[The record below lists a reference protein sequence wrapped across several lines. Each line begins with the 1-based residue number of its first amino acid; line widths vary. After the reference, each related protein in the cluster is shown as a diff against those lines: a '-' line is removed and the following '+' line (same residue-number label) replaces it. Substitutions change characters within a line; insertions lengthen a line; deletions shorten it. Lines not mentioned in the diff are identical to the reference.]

1 MYIVYHF
8 EQLSYKRRTSMKLK
22 LVLLLATLTLSLLP
36 SANAVDIDFDDMDD
50 NAYSEYF
57 DAGYE
62 TDDFEA
68 NAYADTSERTASA
81 GGGVGCPNGVAN
93 TIRGEASYYGRGFHG
108 RPTFCGERFDQNALT
123 AAVRQGTI
131 RRGSGSGL
139 RCGDRAVV
147 TNRANGRRILVRI
160 TDTGGLPG
168 GRVLDLSQGAA
179 SRLGFINAGHTD
191 VTVQFCN

>member
-1 MYIVYHF
+1 
-8 EQLSYKRRTSMKLK
+8 MKLTSI
-22 LVLLLATLTLSLLP
+22 LLLTTLTLSLFQ
-36 SANAVDIDFDDMDD
+36 SAHAVEIDFEGLDAND
-50 NAYSEYF
+50 NAYEDYF
-57 DAGYE
+57 DAGYD

-68 NAYADTSERTASA
+68 NAYSGTSERASSGGA
-81 GGGVGCPNGVAN
+81 GAGIGCPNGVLRTLN
-93 TIRGEASYYGRGFHG
+93 GEASYYGRGFHG
-108 RPTFCGERFDQNALT
+108 RRTFCGEVFNQNELT

-131 RRGSGSGL
+131 RRGRGQGL
-139 RCGDRAVV
+139 RCGDHAVV

-168 GRVLDLSQGAA
+168 GRILDLSQGAA